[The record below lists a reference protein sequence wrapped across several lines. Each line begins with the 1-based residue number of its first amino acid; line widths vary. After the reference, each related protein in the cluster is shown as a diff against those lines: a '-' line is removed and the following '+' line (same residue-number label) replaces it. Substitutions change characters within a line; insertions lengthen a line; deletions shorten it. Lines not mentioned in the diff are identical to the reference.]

1 MAMGL
6 IAAALGGFGKAL
18 SSVGEMEAKKQNEAK
33 LRKELMAA
41 ESDERLRIDEIT
53 RKRNLE
59 GIGDTA
65 KANLAA
71 APIVGQTT
79 VATESAALDAA
90 KTAKLDEKR
99 AQAKVGGQVAELDAA
114 ENAKLAEK
122 LAKNKVG
129 GQIAELDARR
139 DLKADEREANAA
151 MEKRLAELKAEK
163 KLDITKLEA
172 ERNARVEKEKY
183 EAMISAGVPKA
194 KADALMAEYTAG
206 DPLRK
211 KQANDAIDAEIAATV
226 KKGGSKDY
234 LKAESKISVA
244 KSAGNI
250 AEINARE
257 ANYRKREKDEGGG
270 KTTITELKT
279 KLTVAED
286 RLATELGVP
295 RAKINEATLTLQKKA
310 DRGEAPAIKKLKEI
324 ESYRKDVER
333 AQETI
338 SRWKDPDS
346 SSSSGSSNSG
356 KKPLG
361 EFKN

>member
-6 IAAALGGFGKAL
+6 IAAALGGAGKAL
-18 SSVGEMEAKKQNEAK
+18 SSIGEIEAKKQNEAK
-33 LRKELMAA
+33 LRRELMDM
-41 ESDERLRIDEIT
+41 ESTERLRIDEIT
-53 RKRNLE
+53 RKRDIE
-59 GIGDTA
+59 GIGAKTEATA
-65 KANLAA
+65 RANLAA
-71 APIVGQTT
+71 APLVGKTS
-79 VATESAALDAA
+79 VATEEA
-90 KTAKLDEKR
+90 KYEAESKGNLWQLR
-99 AQAKVGGQVAELDAA
+99 AESEVGGEVA
-114 ENAKLAEK
+114 K
-122 LAKNKVG
+122 
-129 GQIAELDARR
+129 LDARR
-139 DLKADEREANAA
+139 KLELDRKQADADAD
-151 MEKRLAELKAEK
+151 KRVAELKAQTAK
-163 KLDITKLEA
+163 GIPKLEA
-172 ERNARVEKEKY
+172 EAEKEKY
-183 EAMISAGVPKA
+183 KAMVDAGVPKA

-206 DPLRK
+206 DTQRK
-211 KQANDAIDAEIAATV
+211 KEAEDAIAAEI
-226 KKGGSKDY
+226 KKQLAVNKALADDPNLSKR
-234 LKAESKISVA
+234 KIRE
-244 KSAGNI
+244 SAGNI

-295 RAKINEATLTLQKKA
+295 RAKINEATLALQKKA
-310 DRGEAPAIKKLKEI
+310 DRGDAAAIKKLKDLD
-324 ESYRKDVER
+324 SYRKDVER

>member
-1 MAMGL
+1 MASGL

-18 SSVGEMEAKKQNEAK
+18 SSIGEMEAKKQNEAS

-41 ESDERLRIDEIT
+41 ESEERLRVDEIT
-53 RKRNLE
+53 RKRD
-59 GIGDTA
+59 IDDIAARTSATA

-71 APIVGQTT
+71 APTVGQTS
-79 VATESAALDAA
+79 VATENAALDAA
-90 KTAKLDEKR
+90 KNAKLDEKR
-99 AQAKVGGQVAELDAA
+99 AQAKVGGQVAELNVRQEFKVDEKEA
-114 ENAKLAEK
+114 E
-122 LAKNKVG
+122 
-129 GQIAELDARR
+129 
-139 DLKADEREANAA
+139 AA
-151 MEKRLAELKAEK
+151 MNKRAAELKAEK

-172 ERNARVEKEKY
+172 ERTARVEKEKY

-226 KKGGSKDY
+226 KKGSSKDY

-257 ANYRKREKDEGGG
+257 AGYRGRPDKDSGG

-295 RAKINEATLTLQKKA
+295 RAKINEATLALKKKA
-310 DRGEAPAIKKLKEI
+310 DRGDEAAAKKLKDI
-324 ESYRKDVER
+324 QSYRDDVER
-333 AQETI
+333 AQQNI

-346 SSSSGSSNSG
+346 DKENKSGSNDKRSLDSFNN
-356 KKPLG
+356 K
-361 EFKN
+361 